1 MLKGRLPRTI
11 AVVTSNPGKE
21 FRAGEEFMVLIMYF
35 DQTVWCVKLLKGL
48 SVCTTSLTPKEVE
61 EALKGKVV
69 AYVNQVMAGNELCH
83 CPALRKGCL
92 LNVKEGKEAF
102 CVGKAVVRI
111 GGWLKARNGILRSV
125 KWK

>member
-1 MLKGRLPRTI
+1 MPKRRLPRTI
-11 AVVTSNPGKE
+11 AVVTSHPGKE
-21 FRAGEEFMVLIMYF
+21 FRAGEEFMDLIMYF
-35 DQTVWCVKLLKGL
+35 DQTVWCVELLKGL

-61 EALKGKVV
+61 EVLKGKVV
-69 AYVNQVMAGNELCH
+69 AYVNQILAGNEPCE

-102 CVGKAVVRI
+102 CVGRAIVRI
-111 GGWLKARNGILRSV
+111 GAWLRARNGVLRSV